1 MMLKRSRLALLTEPN
16 FRRFFTGSVTSLLGD
31 GMTSVALP
39 LAVLDLTK
47 SSADVGY
54 VLSARSVPMLAALLF
69 GGVIADRFPRR
80 AVMIAADGSRFAG
93 QGATAALLLSGH
105 ARIWELFLPQ
115 AVSGVATAVFN
126 PAVTGLMSS
135 IVVGDRLQQANALR
149 GLASSIGYIAGPALA
164 GGVIAVS
171 SPAWAVAAN
180 AATFAV
186 SASQLARLKLAAHQR
201 LRAQPFL
208 RDVRDGWDELRS
220 RTWLW
225 AFISFSSVNNMCY
238 AAFLVLGPA
247 VVQSHDE
254 PAAWAGLVV
263 ALGAGSLVGGTAALH
278 LRPGRPLRTA
288 TLAVVLFSGPVIGLA
303 AQAPVIVLAGLCL
316 LAGAG
321 TTVSNSLTQTVL
333 QRHVKQAAQSRI
345 SAFMLLGSLAVQPIG
360 QAGAGPM
367 AAAIGVYPVLWLAG
381 SVQLLS
387 ALATLAVPAIR
398 GLPARPAQAGA

>member
-1 MMLKRSRLALLTEPN
+1 MLKRSGLALLAEPN
-16 FRRFFTGSVTSLLGD
+16 FRRFFTGNATSLLGD
-31 GMTSVALP
+31 GMASVALP
-39 LAVLDLTK
+39 LAVLDLTR

-80 AVMIAADGSRFAG
+80 AVMIAADGSRLAG

-105 ARIWELFLPQ
+105 ARIWPLIGLQ

-135 IVVGDRLQQANALR
+135 MVVGDRLQQANALR

-164 GGVIAVS
+164 GAVVSVS

-186 SASQLARLKLAAHQR
+186 SAFQLARLKLPAQQR
-201 LRAQPFL
+201 RPARSFQGDL
-208 RDVRDGWDELRS
+208 RDGWAELRS

-225 AFISFSSVNNMCY
+225 TFIIFSSVNNMCFG
-238 AAFLVLGPA
+238 AFLVLGPA
-247 VVQSHDE
+247 VVQSQNG
-254 PAAWAGLVV
+254 PTAWAGLVA
-263 ALGAGSLVGGTAALH
+263 ALGAGSLAGSLLALH
-278 LRPGRPLRTA
+278 LRPGHPLRTA
-288 TLAVVLFSGPVIGLA
+288 ALAVVLFAAPTVGLA
-303 AQAPVIVLAGLCL
+303 ARAPIIVLAGLCL

-333 QRHVKQAAQSRI
+333 QRHVEEAALSRI

-367 AAAIGVYPVLWLAG
+367 AAAIGVHPVLWLAA

-387 ALATLAVPAIR
+387 ALATLTVAPIR
-398 GLPARPAQAGA
+398 RLPACPGQAEA